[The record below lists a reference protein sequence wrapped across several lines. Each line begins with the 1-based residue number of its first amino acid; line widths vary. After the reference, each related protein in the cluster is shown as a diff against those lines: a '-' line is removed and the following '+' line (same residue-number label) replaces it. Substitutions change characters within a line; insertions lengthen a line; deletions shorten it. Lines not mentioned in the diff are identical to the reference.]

1 MFKHIS
7 DTAVDVH
14 FFFPPF
20 MELFWHVL
28 PEKKKRKNKAILV
41 ILRSIF
47 RIRPKDR
54 KQKKKKDDM
63 KDRNDDDNN
72 YHSV

>member
-1 MFKHIS
+1 
-7 DTAVDVH
+7 
-14 FFFPPF
+14 
-20 MELFWHVL
+20 MEFFWHVH
-28 PEKKKRKNKAILV
+28 PKKKWKNKAILV
-41 ILRSIF
+41 ILRSMF

>member
-1 MFKHIS
+1 
-7 DTAVDVH
+7 
-14 FFFPPF
+14 

-54 KQKKKKDDM
+54 KQKKKDDM

>member
-14 FFFPPF
+14 LFFPPF
-20 MELFWHVL
+20 MEFFWHVH
-28 PEKKKRKNKAILV
+28 PKKKMENKALLV